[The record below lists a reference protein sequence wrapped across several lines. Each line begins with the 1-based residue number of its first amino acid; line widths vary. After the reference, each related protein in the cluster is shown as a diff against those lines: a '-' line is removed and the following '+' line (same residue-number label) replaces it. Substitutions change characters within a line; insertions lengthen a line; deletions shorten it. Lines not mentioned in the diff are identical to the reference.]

1 LFEKTFVEFVQPDA
15 AVGERVVVVSGPTMV
30 TLPPT
35 STVVFAPV
43 IAALLR
49 RQRLPRV
56 ATFVTNVS
64 ESIVRQLAALS
75 W

>member
-1 LFEKTFVEFVQPDA
+1 MFEKTFVELVQPVA
-15 AVGERVVVVSGPTMV
+15 AVGERVVVVSGPTMI

-43 IAALLR
+43 IAAPLM
-49 RQRLPRV
+49 RQRSPRV
-56 ATFVTNVS
+56 ATFVTNVI
-64 ESIVRQLAALS
+64 ESIVKQGVALS